1 MWIIEGLLCGIIV
14 GLLVYM
20 IFALIFSI
28 ISATNDKALTIS
40 IIPAIIVFAFCVF
53 GGTQIQS
60 ADMWVD
66 FYNEDGQIAET
77 YEITYY
83 NTKKYGDS
91 ITFYLKD
98 GRIMVKKDCIYNVR
112 FEEDEVK

>member
-1 MWIIEGLLCGIIV
+1 MWIIKGLLCGIML

-53 GGTQIQS
+53 GGTQMQS
-60 ADMWVD
+60 TDMWVD
-66 FYNEDGQIAET
+66 FYDEDGQIVET
-77 YEITYY
+77 YEIKDYDTRR
-83 NTKKYGDS
+83 YGDS
-91 ITFYLKD
+91 TTFYLKD
-98 GRIMVKKDCIYNVR
+98 GRTIVRKDCIYEIR
-112 FEEDEVK
+112 FVEDEVK